1 MIRHCK
7 CVVLAWH
14 CTSWELQKRQKGFAA
29 AVHNLYIKG
38 RDWYATNPIFWEI
51 PKASCFCKLQ
61 KLPLPQND
69 SSGCLPVW
77 SYIFKRNL
85 EVVFLLQHWADIPG
99 IAKGCKVQ
107 PNSGILFMIC
117 VVMLAYV
124 FFGVQSTVIANN
136 PSISFLKISTT
147 PASPI
152 PQESGH
158 IALMF
163 FLWVV
168 WDICSSD
175 CQQEVCQI
183 SNRGAN
189 GTGKQNQTKTYYE
202 HVRTVLP
209 YVCLL
214 WRHDKPRKSKDLYW
228 KGGDMKY
235 EYGSAAVVKWFD
247 MSKAG

>member
-1 MIRHCK
+1 MRGTCMTLHVLGAAKAAEGICCSCTQPVYKRQGLTCHESCSLRDSK
-7 CVVLAWH
+7 SLLFLQVAKASTASKWFVRVPSCVVLH
-14 CTSWELQKRQKGFAA
+14 LQTQPT
-29 AVHNLYIKG
+29 V
-38 RDWYATNPIFWEI
+38 
-51 PKASCFCKLQ
+51 
-61 KLPLPQND
+61 
-69 SSGCLPVW
+69 
-77 SYIFKRNL
+77 

-99 IAKGCKVQ
+99 IAKGCEVQ
-107 PNSGILFMIC
+107 PNSVILFIIC

-175 CQQEVCQI
+175 CQQELCQI

-214 WRHDKPRKSKDLYW
+214 RRHDKPRKSKDLCLYW

>member
-1 MIRHCK
+1 MPQILFFESFQKPLVSARCKSFHCLKMIRQGAF
-7 CVVLAWH
+7 L
-14 CTSWELQKRQKGFAA
+14 
-29 AVHNLYIKG
+29 
-38 RDWYATNPIFWEI
+38 
-51 PKASCFCKLQ
+51 
-61 KLPLPQND
+61 
-69 SSGCLPVW
+69 W

-107 PNSGILFMIC
+107 PNSVILFIIC
-117 VVMLAYV
+117 VVRLAYV

-175 CQQEVCQI
+175 CQQDVCQI

-189 GTGKQNQTKTYYE
+189 GTGTGKQNQTKTYYE

-214 WRHDKPRKSKDLYW
+214 GRHDKTRKSKDLYCE
-228 KGGDMKY
+228 GGDMKY